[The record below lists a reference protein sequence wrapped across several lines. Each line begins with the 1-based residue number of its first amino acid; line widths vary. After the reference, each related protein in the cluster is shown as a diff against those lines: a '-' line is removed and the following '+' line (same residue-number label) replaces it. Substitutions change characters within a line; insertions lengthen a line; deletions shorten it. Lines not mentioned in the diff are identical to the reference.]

1 MKQIVLV
8 AALITLIGLL
18 AGLLI
23 VLSQVMQ
30 HGVTVQ
36 LVGPVELTM
45 PDGVVLTM
53 PGEVTLTMP
62 QTVDIIAT
70 GPGGKPMTVE
80 LAVFPCPQC
89 GGRMIPIH
97 WHMWSGEIEW
107 RCLDCFH
114 PEEEEQP
121 DGQ

>member
-8 AALITLIGLL
+8 AAFITLIGLL

-23 VLSQVMQ
+23 VLSQIMED
-30 HGVTVQ
+30 GVTVQ
-36 LVGPVELTM
+36 LVGPVKLTM

-53 PGEVTLTMP
+53 PGEVILTMP

-70 GPGGKPMTVE
+70 GPDGNPMPVE

-89 GGRMIPIH
+89 GGRMIPIR
-97 WHMWSGEIEW
+97 WHLWSGEIEW
-107 RCLDCFH
+107 RCLDCT
-114 PEEEEQP
+114 PEEE
-121 DGQ
+121 

>member
-1 MKQIVLV
+1 MKQIVLA

-23 VLSQVMQ
+23 VLLQVTR
-30 HGVTVQ
+30 HGVTIQ

-53 PGEVTLTMP
+53 PGEITLTMP
-62 QTVDIIAT
+62 QAVDIIAT
-70 GPGGKPMTVE
+70 GPGGKPMPVE

-89 GGRMIPIH
+89 GGRMIPVR
-97 WHMWSGEIEW
+97 WHMWSGEVEW
-107 RCLDCFH
+107 RCLDC
-114 PEEEEQP
+114 PCPDEEEQP
-121 DGQ
+121 DGP